1 MKKKDPFSKR
11 KEPPRISKNWIHLSE
26 DLIGLVCF
34 SRLLLWLEAKNSVI
48 IFVKIE
54 NQSKIRF
61 QKRKIYDVLIS
72 RFAVLRYQFSNM
84 TEKITKTILSKMTLF
99 HRVLNSRWQISHHLI
114 VKTIDNRKRLKKGY
128 KNALKSSNYLN
139 MDRKWFKCEPKMVK
153 SLKIGLKKYPK
164 DNQKWIEMDQK
175 WPQIQKYHLHWN
187 EFNSENLCLKYFWAV
202 AFWILQIYPIIRS
215 RAIIK

>member
-114 VKTIDNRKRLKKGY
+114 VKTIDNRKRSKKGY

-139 MDRKWFKCEPKMVK
+139 MDRKWFKYEPKMVK
-153 SLKIGLKKYPK
+153 SLKIGLKKISK
-164 DNQKWIEMDQK
+164 GQSEMDWNGSKMAQNPTETNSIPK
-175 WPQIQKYHLHWN
+175 IFASNIFELLHF
-187 EFNSENLCLKYFWAV
+187 EFCKFTRLLEAAQL
-202 AFWILQIYPIIRS
+202 
-215 RAIIK
+215 